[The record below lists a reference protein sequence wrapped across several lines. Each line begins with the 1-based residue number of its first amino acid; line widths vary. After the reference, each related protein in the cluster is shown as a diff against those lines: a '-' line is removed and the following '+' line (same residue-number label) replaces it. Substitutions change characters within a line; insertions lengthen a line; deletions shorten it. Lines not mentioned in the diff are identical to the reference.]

1 MDEYG
6 SLQGLITLEDI
17 LEEIVGEIT
26 DEFDGQEE
34 AGIERAS
41 DGQMIVEGGMTI
53 RDFNR
58 STECHLPDDE
68 ANTLAGLV
76 IHESQ
81 MIPTVGQVFSF
92 HGFRFEVTG
101 REGNRIT
108 ELKMR
113 PL

>member
-1 MDEYG
+1 
-6 SLQGLITLEDI
+6 
-17 LEEIVGEIT
+17 
-26 DEFDGQEE
+26 
-34 AGIERAS
+34 
-41 DGQMIVEGGMTI
+41 MIVEGGMTI